1 MGIFVQ
7 KDSTCFPHHLKLNH
21 HNIIKGG
28 KQVQSH
34 ITTLLLGIQDIEVTD
49 VLEERRFIIIDCKPV
64 HDRVCP
70 HCGSSHAWVHDHR
83 VQVLRD
89 APMRR
94 KHVLLRVRKTRYDC
108 KVCGMRFEP
117 PLTFA
122 AKGKQMTKRL
132 IAYVVDAFRD
142 IRSVAELSKE
152 VGISTTSI
160 FRIVSCLFIPRK
172 RLPRVF
178 CMDEF
183 KGDSGGSKYQTTL
196 ADGEAREIVD
206 ILPTR
211 YGNDLA
217 AYFASIDRKERQGV
231 EIFVSD
237 MCGTFKAVKENF
249 FPHST
254 HVIDRYHFIR
264 QIHWA
269 LENVR
274 KREQKRMTVTERKWF
289 KRSRSLL
296 KKPAKY
302 LTEEEKSLVATML
315 EKSDAI
321 RTAYILKEGFYT
333 YVLSQQNKT
342 SAMAALIQWMEEAKE
357 SGQKEWRYCLR
368 AYRNWFDEIT
378 NSFDYP
384 WNNGYVEGT
393 HNKIKTVK
401 RVAFGMRNFHHF
413 RTKLLLVCAKDE

>member
-1 MGIFVQ
+1 M
-7 KDSTCFPHHLKLNH
+7 
-21 HNIIKGG
+21 
-28 KQVQSH
+28 QSH
-34 ITTLLLGIQDIEVTD
+34 ITTLLLGIQDVEVIGVAED
-49 VLEERRFIIIDCKPV
+49 KHRIIIDCTLR

-83 VQVLRD
+83 EQVLRD

-94 KHVLLRVRKTRYDC
+94 KHVFLRVRKTRYDC
-108 KVCGMRFEP
+108 KGCGMRFEA
-117 PLTFA
+117 PLSFA

-152 VGISTTSI
+152 IGISTTSI
-160 FRIVSCLFIPRK
+160 FRIVACLFVPRK

-196 ADGEAREIVD
+196 ADGEAKEIVD

-211 YGNDLA
+211 YSKDLD
-217 AYFASIDRKERQGV
+217 AYFSSIDREERQWV
-231 EIFVSD
+231 AIFVSD
-237 MCGTFKAVKENF
+237 MCGTFKGVKENF
-249 FPHST
+249 FPKSI

-264 QIHWA
+264 QVHWA

-296 KKPAKY
+296 KKPAQN
-302 LTEEEKSLVATML
+302 LTETEKGLVATML

-333 YVLSQQNKT
+333 YVLSQQNKE
-342 SAMAALIQWMEEAKE
+342 AAATALSTWIEEAKK
-357 SGQKEWRYCLR
+357 SGLKEWRYCLR

-378 NSFDYP
+378 NSFNYP
-384 WNNGYVEGT
+384 WNNGYIEGT

-413 RTKLLLVCAKDE
+413 RTKLLLVCSKDR

>member
-1 MGIFVQ
+1 MR
-7 KDSTCFPHHLKLNH
+7 N
-21 HNIIKGG
+21 
-28 KQVQSH
+28 H
-34 ITTLLLGIQDIEVTD
+34 ITTLLLGIQDVEVTGVAED
-49 VLEERRFIIIDCKPV
+49 KHRIVIDCILR

-70 HCGSSHAWVHDHR
+70 YCGSSHAWVHDHR
-83 VQVLRD
+83 EQVLRD

-94 KHVLLRVRKTRYDC
+94 KHVFLRVRKTRYDC
-108 KVCGMRFEP
+108 KGCGMRFEA
-117 PLTFA
+117 PLSFA

-142 IRSVAELSKE
+142 IRSVAELSRE
-152 VGISTTSI
+152 IGISTTSI
-160 FRIVSCLFIPRK
+160 FRIVACLFVPRK

-196 ADGEAREIVD
+196 ADGEAKEIVD

-211 YGNDLA
+211 YGKDLD
-217 AYFASIDRKERQGV
+217 AYFSSIDRKERQGV

-237 MCGTFKAVKENF
+237 MCGTFKGVKEAF
-249 FPHST
+249 FPQST

-264 QIHWA
+264 QVHWA

-296 KKPAKY
+296 KKPAQN
-302 LTEEEKSLVATML
+302 LTETEKGLVATML

-342 SAMAALIQWMEEAKE
+342 SAMTALMQWMEEAKT
-357 SGQKEWRYCLR
+357 SGQREWSYCLR
-368 AYRNWFDEIT
+368 AYNNWFEEIT
-378 NSFDYP
+378 NSFNYP

-413 RTKLLLVCAKDE
+413 RTKLLLVCAKDR

>member
-1 MGIFVQ
+1 MQ
-7 KDSTCFPHHLKLNH
+7 NYT
-21 HNIIKGG
+21 
-28 KQVQSH
+28 
-34 ITTLLLGIQDIEVTD
+34 TTLLLGIQDVEIMD
-49 VLEERRFIIIDCKPV
+49 VSEDKHRIVIDCKPI

-70 HCGSSHAWVHDHR
+70 HCGSSHAWIHDHR
-83 VQVLRD
+83 EQVLRD

-94 KHVLLRVRKTRYDC
+94 KHVFLRVRKTRYDC
-108 KVCGMRFEP
+108 KDCGIRFEA
-117 PLTFA
+117 PLSFA

-142 IRSVAELSKE
+142 IRSVAEISKE

-196 ADGEAREIVD
+196 ADGEARVIVD

-211 YGNDLA
+211 YGKDLA
-217 AYFASIDRKERQGV
+217 DYFSSIDRKERQGV

-237 MCGTFKAVKENF
+237 MCGTFKAVKESF
-249 FPHST
+249 FPQST

-296 KKPAKY
+296 KKTAKH
-302 LTEEEKSLVATML
+302 LTEDEKNLVATML

-342 SAMAALIQWMEEAKE
+342 SAMTALRQWMDDAEK

-368 AYRNWFDEIT
+368 AYRNWFEEIT

-413 RTKLLLVCAKDE
+413 RTKLLLVCAKD

>member
-1 MGIFVQ
+1 M
-7 KDSTCFPHHLKLNH
+7 
-21 HNIIKGG
+21 
-28 KQVQSH
+28 QSH
-34 ITTLLLGIQDIEVTD
+34 ITTLLLGIQDVEVIGVAED
-49 VLEERRFIIIDCKPV
+49 KRRIIIDCTLR

-83 VQVLRD
+83 EQVLRD

-94 KHVLLRVRKTRYDC
+94 KHVFLRVRKTRYDC
-108 KVCGMRFEP
+108 KGCGMRFEA
-117 PLTFA
+117 PLSFA

-152 VGISTTSI
+152 IGISTTSI
-160 FRIVSCLFIPRK
+160 FRIVACLFVPRK

-196 ADGEAREIVD
+196 ADGEAKEIVD

-211 YGNDLA
+211 YSKDLD
-217 AYFASIDRKERQGV
+217 AYFSSIDREERQGV
-231 EIFVSD
+231 AIFVSD
-237 MCGTFKAVKENF
+237 MCGTFKGVKENF
-249 FPHST
+249 FPKSI

-264 QIHWA
+264 QVHWA

-296 KKPAKY
+296 KKPAQN
-302 LTEEEKSLVATML
+302 LTETEKGLVATML

-333 YVLSQQNKT
+333 YVLSQQNKE
-342 SAMAALIQWMEEAKE
+342 AAATALSTWIEEAKK
-357 SGQKEWRYCLR
+357 SGLKEWRYCLR

-378 NSFDYP
+378 NSFNYP
-384 WNNGYVEGT
+384 WNNGYIEGT

-413 RTKLLLVCAKDE
+413 RTKLLLVCSKDR

>member
-1 MGIFVQ
+1 M
-7 KDSTCFPHHLKLNH
+7 
-21 HNIIKGG
+21 
-28 KQVQSH
+28 QSH
-34 ITTLLLGIQDIEVTD
+34 ITTLLLGIQDVEVIGVAED
-49 VLEERRFIIIDCKPV
+49 KHRIIIDCTLR

-83 VQVLRD
+83 EQVLRD

-94 KHVLLRVRKTRYDC
+94 KHVFLRVRKTRYDC
-108 KVCGMRFEP
+108 KGCGMRFEA
-117 PLTFA
+117 PLSFA

-152 VGISTTSI
+152 IGISTTSI
-160 FRIVSCLFIPRK
+160 FRIVACLFVPRK

-196 ADGEAREIVD
+196 ADGEAKEIVD

-211 YGNDLA
+211 YSKDLD
-217 AYFASIDRKERQGV
+217 AYFSSIDREERQGV
-231 EIFVSD
+231 AIFVSD
-237 MCGTFKAVKENF
+237 MCGTFKGVKENF
-249 FPHST
+249 FPKSI

-264 QIHWA
+264 QVHWA

-296 KKPAKY
+296 KKPAQN
-302 LTEEEKSLVATML
+302 LTETEKGLVATML

-333 YVLSQQNKT
+333 YVLSQQNKE
-342 SAMAALIQWMEEAKE
+342 AAATALSTWIEEAKK
-357 SGQKEWRYCLR
+357 SGLKEWRYCLR

-378 NSFDYP
+378 NSFNYP
-384 WNNGYVEGT
+384 WNNGYIEGT

-413 RTKLLLVCAKDE
+413 RTKLLLVCSKDR

>member
-1 MGIFVQ
+1 M
-7 KDSTCFPHHLKLNH
+7 
-21 HNIIKGG
+21 
-28 KQVQSH
+28 QSH
-34 ITTLLLGIQDIEVTD
+34 ITTLLLGIQDVEVIGVAED
-49 VLEERRFIIIDCKPV
+49 KHRIIIDCTLR

-83 VQVLRD
+83 EQVLRD

-94 KHVLLRVRKTRYDC
+94 KHVFLRVRKTRYDC
-108 KVCGMRFEP
+108 KGCGMRFEA
-117 PLTFA
+117 PLSFA

-152 VGISTTSI
+152 IGISTTSI
-160 FRIVSCLFIPRK
+160 FRIVACLFVPRK

-196 ADGEAREIVD
+196 ADGEAKEIVD

-211 YGNDLA
+211 YSKDLD
-217 AYFASIDRKERQGV
+217 AYFSSIDREERQGV
-231 EIFVSD
+231 AIFVSD
-237 MCGTFKAVKENF
+237 MCGTFKGVKENF
-249 FPHST
+249 FPKSI

-264 QIHWA
+264 QVHWA

-296 KKPAKY
+296 KKPAQN
-302 LTEEEKSLVATML
+302 LTETEKGLVATML

-342 SAMAALIQWMEEAKE
+342 SAMTALRQWMDDAEK

-368 AYRNWFDEIT
+368 AYRNWFEEIT

-413 RTKLLLVCAKDE
+413 RTKLLLVCAKD

>member
-1 MGIFVQ
+1 M
-7 KDSTCFPHHLKLNH
+7 
-21 HNIIKGG
+21 
-28 KQVQSH
+28 QSH
-34 ITTLLLGIQDIEVTD
+34 ITTLLLGIQDVEVIGVAED
-49 VLEERRFIIIDCKPV
+49 KHRIIIDCTLR

-83 VQVLRD
+83 EQVLRD

-94 KHVLLRVRKTRYDC
+94 KHVFLRVRKTRYDC
-108 KVCGMRFEP
+108 KGCGMRFEA
-117 PLTFA
+117 PLSFA

-152 VGISTTSI
+152 IGISTTSI
-160 FRIVSCLFIPRK
+160 FRIVACLFVPRK

-196 ADGEAREIVD
+196 ADGEAKEIVD

-211 YGNDLA
+211 YSKDLD
-217 AYFASIDRKERQGV
+217 AYFSSIDREERQGV
-231 EIFVSD
+231 AIFVSD
-237 MCGTFKAVKENF
+237 MCGTFKGVKENF
-249 FPHST
+249 FPKSI

-264 QIHWA
+264 QVHWA

-296 KKPAKY
+296 KKPAQN
-302 LTEEEKSLVATML
+302 LTETEKGLVATML

-333 YVLSQQNKT
+333 YVLSQQNKE
-342 SAMAALIQWMEEAKE
+342 AAATALSTWIEEAKK
-357 SGQKEWRYCLR
+357 SGLKEWRYCLR

-378 NSFDYP
+378 NSFNYP
-384 WNNGYVEGT
+384 WNNGYIEGT

-413 RTKLLLVCAKDE
+413 RTKLLLVCSKAR

>member
-1 MGIFVQ
+1 M
-7 KDSTCFPHHLKLNH
+7 
-21 HNIIKGG
+21 
-28 KQVQSH
+28 QSH
-34 ITTLLLGIQDIEVTD
+34 ITTLLLGIQDVEVIGVAED
-49 VLEERRFIIIDCKPV
+49 KHRIIIDCTLR

-83 VQVLRD
+83 EQVLRD

-94 KHVLLRVRKTRYDC
+94 KHVFLRVRKTRYDC
-108 KVCGMRFEP
+108 KGCGMRFEA
-117 PLTFA
+117 PLSFA

-152 VGISTTSI
+152 IGISTTSI
-160 FRIVSCLFIPRK
+160 FRIVACLFVPRK

-196 ADGEAREIVD
+196 ADGEAKEIVD

-211 YGNDLA
+211 YSKDLD
-217 AYFASIDRKERQGV
+217 AYFSSIDREERQGV
-231 EIFVSD
+231 AIFVSD
-237 MCGTFKAVKENF
+237 MCGTFKGVKENF
-249 FPHST
+249 FPKSI

-264 QIHWA
+264 QVHWA

-296 KKPAKY
+296 KKPAQN
-302 LTEEEKSLVATML
+302 LTETEKGLVATML

-333 YVLSQQNKT
+333 YVLSQQNKE
-342 SAMAALIQWMEEAKE
+342 AAATALSTWIEEAKK
-357 SGQKEWRYCLR
+357 SGLKEWRYCLR

-378 NSFDYP
+378 NSFNYP
-384 WNNGYVEGT
+384 WNNGYIEGT

-413 RTKLLLVCAKDE
+413 RTKILLVCAKDE

>member
-1 MGIFVQ
+1 MQ
-7 KDSTCFPHHLKLNH
+7 NYT
-21 HNIIKGG
+21 
-28 KQVQSH
+28 
-34 ITTLLLGIQDIEVTD
+34 TTLLLGIQDVEVMGVSED
-49 VLEERRFIIIDCKPV
+49 KYRIVIDCKPI

-83 VQVLRD
+83 EQVLRD

-94 KHVLLRVRKTRYDC
+94 KYVFLRVRKTRYDC
-108 KVCGMRFEP
+108 KDCGMRFEA
-117 PLTFA
+117 PLSFA

-142 IRSVAELSKE
+142 IRSVAGLSKE

-160 FRIVSCLFIPRK
+160 FRMVSCLFIPRK

-196 ADGEAREIVD
+196 ADGEEKEIVD

-211 YGNDLA
+211 YGKDLD
-217 AYFASIDRKERQGV
+217 AYFSSIDREERQGV

-249 FPHST
+249 FPQST

-264 QIHWA
+264 QIHRA

-296 KKPAKY
+296 KKPAKH
-302 LTEEEKSLVATML
+302 LTEDEKNLVATML

-333 YVLSQQNKT
+333 YVLSQHNKT
-342 SAMAALIQWMEEAKE
+342 SAMTALRQWMDDAEK

>member
-1 MGIFVQ
+1 M
-7 KDSTCFPHHLKLNH
+7 
-21 HNIIKGG
+21 
-28 KQVQSH
+28 QSH
-34 ITTLLLGIQDIEVTD
+34 ITTLLLGIQDVEVIGVAED
-49 VLEERRFIIIDCKPV
+49 KHRIIIDCTLR

-83 VQVLRD
+83 EQVLRD

-94 KHVLLRVRKTRYDC
+94 KHVFLRVRKTRYDC
-108 KVCGMRFEP
+108 KGCGMRFEA
-117 PLTFA
+117 PLSFA

-152 VGISTTSI
+152 IGISTTSI
-160 FRIVSCLFIPRK
+160 FRIVACLFVPRK

-196 ADGEAREIVD
+196 ADGEAKEIVD
-206 ILPTR
+206 IPPTR
-211 YGNDLA
+211 YSKDLD
-217 AYFASIDRKERQGV
+217 AYFSSIDREERQGV
-231 EIFVSD
+231 AIFVSD
-237 MCGTFKAVKENF
+237 MCGTFKGVKENF
-249 FPHST
+249 FPKSI

-264 QIHWA
+264 QVHWA

-296 KKPAKY
+296 KKPAQN
-302 LTEEEKSLVATML
+302 LTETEKGLVATML

-333 YVLSQQNKT
+333 YVLSQQNKE
-342 SAMAALIQWMEEAKE
+342 AAATALSTWIEEAKK
-357 SGQKEWRYCLR
+357 SGLKEWRYCLR

-378 NSFDYP
+378 NSFNYP
-384 WNNGYVEGT
+384 WNNGYIEGT

-413 RTKLLLVCAKDE
+413 RTKLLLVCSKDR

>member
-1 MGIFVQ
+1 
-7 KDSTCFPHHLKLNH
+7 
-21 HNIIKGG
+21 
-28 KQVQSH
+28 
-34 ITTLLLGIQDIEVTD
+34 
-49 VLEERRFIIIDCKPV
+49 
-64 HDRVCP
+64 
-70 HCGSSHAWVHDHR
+70 
-83 VQVLRD
+83 
-89 APMRR
+89 MRR
-94 KHVLLRVRKTRYDC
+94 KHVFLHVRKTRYDC
-108 KVCGMRFEP
+108 KDCGMRFEA
-117 PLTFA
+117 PLSFA

-132 IAYVVDAFRD
+132 IAYVVDAFKD
-142 IRSVAELSKE
+142 IRSVAGLSKE

-211 YGNDLA
+211 YGKDLA
-217 AYFASIDRKERQGV
+217 EYFASIDREERQGV

-237 MCGTFKAVKENF
+237 MCGMFKAVKERF
-249 FPHST
+249 FPQSI

-289 KRSRSLL
+289 KRSCSLL
-296 KKPAKY
+296 KKPAKH
-302 LTEEEKSLVATML
+302 LTEDEKNLVATML

-342 SAMAALIQWMEEAKE
+342 STMTALRQWIDDAET
-357 SGQKEWRYCLR
+357 SRQKEGAT
-368 AYRNWFDEIT
+368 AYAPTETGLMRLST
-378 NSFDYP
+378 ALT
-384 WNNGYVEGT
+384 T
-393 HNKIKTVK
+393 HGIMAT
-401 RVAFGMRNFHHF
+401 
-413 RTKLLLVCAKDE
+413 

>member
-1 MGIFVQ
+1 M
-7 KDSTCFPHHLKLNH
+7 
-21 HNIIKGG
+21 
-28 KQVQSH
+28 QSH
-34 ITTLLLGIQDIEVTD
+34 ITTLLLGIQDVEVIGVAED
-49 VLEERRFIIIDCKPV
+49 KHRIIIDCTLR

-83 VQVLRD
+83 EQVLRD

-94 KHVLLRVRKTRYDC
+94 KHVFLRVRKTRYDC
-108 KVCGMRFEP
+108 KGCGMRFEA
-117 PLTFA
+117 PLSFA
-122 AKGKQMTKRL
+122 AKEKQMTKRL

-152 VGISTTSI
+152 IGISTTSI
-160 FRIVSCLFIPRK
+160 FRIVACLFVPRK

-196 ADGEAREIVD
+196 ADGEAKEIVD

-211 YGNDLA
+211 YSKDLD
-217 AYFASIDRKERQGV
+217 AYFSSIDREERQGV
-231 EIFVSD
+231 AIFVSD
-237 MCGTFKAVKENF
+237 MCGTFKGVKENF
-249 FPHST
+249 FPKSI

-264 QIHWA
+264 QVHWA

-296 KKPAKY
+296 KKPAQN
-302 LTEEEKSLVATML
+302 LTETEKGLVATML

-333 YVLSQQNKT
+333 YVLSQQNKE
-342 SAMAALIQWMEEAKE
+342 AAATALSTWIEEAKK
-357 SGQKEWRYCLR
+357 SGLKEWRYCLR

-378 NSFDYP
+378 NSFNYP
-384 WNNGYVEGT
+384 WNNGYIEGT

-413 RTKLLLVCAKDE
+413 RTKLLLVCSKDR

>member
-1 MGIFVQ
+1 
-7 KDSTCFPHHLKLNH
+7 
-21 HNIIKGG
+21 
-28 KQVQSH
+28 
-34 ITTLLLGIQDIEVTD
+34 
-49 VLEERRFIIIDCKPV
+49 
-64 HDRVCP
+64 
-70 HCGSSHAWVHDHR
+70 
-83 VQVLRD
+83 
-89 APMRR
+89 
-94 KHVLLRVRKTRYDC
+94 
-108 KVCGMRFEP
+108 MRFEA
-117 PLTFA
+117 PLSFA

-152 VGISTTSI
+152 IGISTTSI
-160 FRIVSCLFIPRK
+160 FRIVACLFVPRK

-196 ADGEAREIVD
+196 ADGEAKEIVD

-211 YGNDLA
+211 YSKDLD
-217 AYFASIDRKERQGV
+217 AYFSSIDREERQGV
-231 EIFVSD
+231 AIFVSD
-237 MCGTFKAVKENF
+237 MCGTFKGVKENF
-249 FPHST
+249 FPKSI

-264 QIHWA
+264 QVHWA

-296 KKPAKY
+296 KKPAQN
-302 LTEEEKSLVATML
+302 LTETEKGLVATML

-333 YVLSQQNKT
+333 YVLSQQNKE
-342 SAMAALIQWMEEAKE
+342 AAATALSTWIEEAKK
-357 SGQKEWRYCLR
+357 SGLKEWRYCLR

-378 NSFDYP
+378 NSFNYP
-384 WNNGYVEGT
+384 WNNGYIEGT

-413 RTKLLLVCAKDE
+413 RTKLLLVCSKDR

>member
-1 MGIFVQ
+1 M
-7 KDSTCFPHHLKLNH
+7 
-21 HNIIKGG
+21 
-28 KQVQSH
+28 QSH
-34 ITTLLLGIQDIEVTD
+34 ITTLLLGIQDVEVIGVAED
-49 VLEERRFIIIDCKPV
+49 KHRIIIDCTLR

-83 VQVLRD
+83 EQVLRD

-94 KHVLLRVRKTRYDC
+94 KHVFLRVRKTRYDC
-108 KVCGMRFEP
+108 KGCGMRFEA
-117 PLTFA
+117 PLSFA

-152 VGISTTSI
+152 IGISTTSI
-160 FRIVSCLFIPRK
+160 FRIVACLFVPRK

-196 ADGEAREIVD
+196 ADGEAKEIVD

-211 YGNDLA
+211 YSKDLD
-217 AYFASIDRKERQGV
+217 AYFSSIDREERQGV
-231 EIFVSD
+231 AIFVSD
-237 MCGTFKAVKENF
+237 MCGTFKGVKENF
-249 FPHST
+249 FPKSI

-264 QIHWA
+264 QVHWA

-296 KKPAKY
+296 KKPAQN
-302 LTEEEKSLVATML
+302 LTETEKGLVATML

-333 YVLSQQNKT
+333 YVLSQQNKE
-342 SAMAALIQWMEEAKE
+342 AAATALSTWIEEAKK
-357 SGQKEWRYCLR
+357 SGLKEWRYCLR

-378 NSFDYP
+378 NSFNYP
-384 WNNGYVEGT
+384 WNNGYIEGT

-401 RVAFGMRNFHHF
+401 RVAIGNSDVQH
-413 RTKLLLVCAKDE
+413 

>member
-1 MGIFVQ
+1 M
-7 KDSTCFPHHLKLNH
+7 
-21 HNIIKGG
+21 
-28 KQVQSH
+28 QSH
-34 ITTLLLGIQDIEVTD
+34 ITTLLLGIQDVEVIGVAED
-49 VLEERRFIIIDCKPV
+49 KHRIIIDCTLR

-83 VQVLRD
+83 EQVLRD

-94 KHVLLRVRKTRYDC
+94 KHVFLRVRKTRYDC
-108 KVCGMRFEP
+108 KGCGMRFEA
-117 PLTFA
+117 PLSFA

-152 VGISTTSI
+152 IGISSTSI
-160 FRIVSCLFIPRK
+160 FRIVACLFVPRK

-196 ADGEAREIVD
+196 ADGEAKEIVD

-211 YGNDLA
+211 YSKDLD
-217 AYFASIDRKERQGV
+217 AYFSSIDREERQGV
-231 EIFVSD
+231 AIFVSD
-237 MCGTFKAVKENF
+237 MCGTFKGVKENF
-249 FPHST
+249 FPKSI

-264 QIHWA
+264 QVHWA

-296 KKPAKY
+296 KKPAQN
-302 LTEEEKSLVATML
+302 LTETEKGLVATML

-333 YVLSQQNKT
+333 YVLSQQNKE
-342 SAMAALIQWMEEAKE
+342 AAATALSTWIEEAKK
-357 SGQKEWRYCLR
+357 SGLKEWRYCLR

-378 NSFDYP
+378 NSFNYP
-384 WNNGYVEGT
+384 WNNGYIEGT

-413 RTKLLLVCAKDE
+413 RTKLLLVCSKDR

>member
-1 MGIFVQ
+1 M
-7 KDSTCFPHHLKLNH
+7 H
-21 HNIIKGG
+21 
-28 KQVQSH
+28 SH
-34 ITTLLLGIQDIEVTD
+34 INTLLLGIQDVEVTG
-49 VLEERRFIIIDCKPV
+49 VSEERSFIVIDCKPV

-83 VQVLRD
+83 EQVLRD

-94 KHVLLRVRKTRYDC
+94 KHVFLRVRKTRYDC
-108 KVCGMRFEP
+108 KGCGMRFEA
-117 PLTFA
+117 PLSFA

-152 VGISTTSI
+152 IGISTTSI
-160 FRIVSCLFIPRK
+160 FRIVACLFVPRK

-196 ADGEAREIVD
+196 ADGEAKEIVD

-211 YGNDLA
+211 YSKDLD
-217 AYFASIDRKERQGV
+217 AYFSSIDREERQGV
-231 EIFVSD
+231 AIFVSD
-237 MCGTFKAVKENF
+237 MCGTFKGVKENF
-249 FPHST
+249 FPKSI

-264 QIHWA
+264 QVHWA

-296 KKPAKY
+296 KKPAQN
-302 LTEEEKSLVATML
+302 LTETEKGLVATML

-333 YVLSQQNKT
+333 YVLSQQNKE
-342 SAMAALIQWMEEAKE
+342 AAATALSTWIEEAKK
-357 SGQKEWRYCLR
+357 SGLKEWRYCLR

-378 NSFDYP
+378 NSFNYP
-384 WNNGYVEGT
+384 WNNGYIEGT

-413 RTKLLLVCAKDE
+413 RTKLLLVCSKDR

>member
-1 MGIFVQ
+1 M
-7 KDSTCFPHHLKLNH
+7 
-21 HNIIKGG
+21 
-28 KQVQSH
+28 QSH
-34 ITTLLLGIQDIEVTD
+34 ITTLLLGIQDVEVIGVAED
-49 VLEERRFIIIDCKPV
+49 KHRIIIDCTLR

-83 VQVLRD
+83 EQVLRD

-94 KHVLLRVRKTRYDC
+94 KHVFLRVRKTRYDC
-108 KVCGMRFEP
+108 KGCGMRFEA
-117 PLTFA
+117 PLSFA

-152 VGISTTSI
+152 IGISTTSI
-160 FRIVSCLFIPRK
+160 FRIVACLFVPRK

-196 ADGEAREIVD
+196 ADGEAKEIVD

-211 YGNDLA
+211 YSKDLD
-217 AYFASIDRKERQGV
+217 AYFSSIDREERQGV
-231 EIFVSD
+231 AIFVSD
-237 MCGTFKAVKENF
+237 MCGTFKGVKENF
-249 FPHST
+249 FPKSI

-264 QIHWA
+264 QVHWA

-296 KKPAKY
+296 KKPAQN
-302 LTEEEKSLVATML
+302 LTETEKGLVATML

-333 YVLSQQNKT
+333 YVLSQQNKE
-342 SAMAALIQWMEEAKE
+342 AAATALSTWIEEVKK
-357 SGQKEWRYCLR
+357 SGLKEWRYCLR

-378 NSFDYP
+378 NSFNYP
-384 WNNGYVEGT
+384 WNNGYIEGT

-413 RTKLLLVCAKDE
+413 RTKLLLVCSKDR

>member
-1 MGIFVQ
+1 MR
-7 KDSTCFPHHLKLNH
+7 N
-21 HNIIKGG
+21 
-28 KQVQSH
+28 H
-34 ITTLLLGIQDIEVTD
+34 ITTLLLGIQDVEVTGVAED
-49 VLEERRFIIIDCKPV
+49 KHRIVIDCILR

-70 HCGSSHAWVHDHR
+70 YCGSSHAWVHDHR
-83 VQVLRD
+83 EQVLRD

-94 KHVLLRVRKTRYDC
+94 KHVFLRVRKTRYDC
-108 KVCGMRFEP
+108 KGCGMRFEA
-117 PLTFA
+117 PLSFA

-142 IRSVAELSKE
+142 IRSVAELSRE
-152 VGISTTSI
+152 IGISTTSI
-160 FRIVSCLFIPRK
+160 FRIVACLFVPRK

-196 ADGEAREIVD
+196 ADGEAKEVID

-211 YGNDLA
+211 YGKDLD
-217 AYFASIDRKERQGV
+217 AYFSSIDRKERQGV

-237 MCGTFKAVKENF
+237 MCGTFKGVKEAF
-249 FPHST
+249 FPQST

-264 QIHWA
+264 QVHWA

-296 KKPAKY
+296 KKPAQN
-302 LTEEEKSLVATML
+302 LTETEKGLVATML

-342 SAMAALIQWMEEAKE
+342 SAMTALMQWMEEAKT
-357 SGQKEWRYCLR
+357 SGQREWSYCLR
-368 AYRNWFDEIT
+368 AYNNWFEEIT
-378 NSFDYP
+378 NSFNYP

-413 RTKLLLVCAKDE
+413 RTKLLLVCAKDR